1 MFVQREGKTEMSW
14 DLALDGDSGDVIF
27 SPTLDLLGA
36 TGDGLT
42 KQRIL
47 LRCKIPRGS
56 WVYDEDKTLGSRLY
70 QISSTP
76 SAQQIVQA
84 PALVREAL
92 EPMEDIAIVGV
103 EATFDENNQIAV
115 VVDFTPI
122 LSEDEIDLVT
132 VSDEDDTGIQTT
144 FTV

>member
-1 MFVQREGKTEMSW
+1 MSW

-27 SPTLDLLGA
+27 SPTLDLLGS

-56 WVYDEDKTLGSRLY
+56 WMYDEDKTLGSRLY
-70 QISSTP
+70 ETFSAP
-76 SAQQIVQA
+76 SAQAIVQA

-92 EPMEDIAIVGV
+92 EPMDDISIVNV
-103 EATFDENNQIAV
+103 EATFDENNRIVIAV
-115 VVDFTPI
+115 GFTPI
-122 LSEDEIDLVT
+122 VGEDEIDLVT
-132 VSDEDDTGIQTT
+132 IDEEDDTGIQTT

>member
-1 MFVQREGKTEMSW
+1 MSW

-27 SPTLDLLGA
+27 SPTLDLLGS

-56 WVYDEDKTLGSRLY
+56 WMYDEDKTLGSRLSE
-70 QISSTP
+70 ISSAP
-76 SAQQIVQA
+76 SALQIVQA

-92 EPMEDIAIVGV
+92 EPMDDIALVNV
-103 EATFDENNQIAV
+103 EATFDENSQIVVAV
-115 VVDFTPI
+115 DYTPVI
-122 LSEDEIDLVT
+122 GEDEIDLVT
-132 VSDEDDTGIQTT
+132 VSEEEDTGIQLT